1 MQQQQL
7 DSQEK
12 QKKMELDAAELRD
25 EKNRQKDILVAEIRA
40 SGMGAMTDIN
50 ENKESDFLDAMK
62 EIRAT
67 EEFQDQTNLQR
78 EKETNRMNND
88 SQKAQIEREKIQA
101 QREIADKQLQ
111 VAQENKNRFDKPK
124 GKE

>member
-1 MQQQQL
+1 
-7 DSQEK
+7 
-12 QKKMELDAAELRD
+12 
-25 EKNRQKDILVAEIRA
+25 
-40 SGMGAMTDIN
+40 MGAMTDVN
-50 ENKESDFLDAMK
+50 ENKQSDFLDAMK

-78 EKETNRMNND
+78 EKETNRMNID

-101 QREIADKQLQ
+101 QKEIADKQLQ